1 MFSNEVLLIT
11 AFLLVLSVLLNKIG
25 GKFGVPSLL
34 IFILVGI
41 LAGTDGIGGIYF
53 ENYDLANFIG
63 MIAISFILFMGG
75 LSIKPSELKP
85 VFVEGA
91 VLATAGVFITGIILG
106 LCCYLFL
113 DLTILECI
121 LLGSIISSTDAAA
134 VFSVLRSKSISL
146 GHNLKPLLEF
156 ESGSNDPMA
165 MLLTMAS
172 IGLITATLS
181 VKSLIIYFFMQM
193 LLGIVFGIVIGK
205 GTAFLINKIRLE
217 SDSLYVIITIACVLF
232 TYSFVTIIG
241 GSGLLACYVCGLA
254 MAYTKFV
261 NKKSLT
267 RFHDSI
273 AWLMQIVMFLILGL
287 LVNPLE
293 SLHFIWQSFLAAVV
307 LIFIARPVAVFLTTI
322 PFKRGL
328 NEKLMISWV
337 GLRGAAPIVLAT
349 FPMTNN
355 IPHADEIFMII
366 FWCVIISVI
375 VQGTTIPLFA
385 KLLKVDAP
393 LEVDHSAVID
403 YEAKDTNNKMFEF
416 KVPVDSAAAGKKL
429 MELGLPENSLINL
442 IYKNG
447 EYIIPKGNTII
458 EAEDVLFMLVDIG
471 NEEAVKDIFAART
484 DDHKP
489 DEPFATDITEPESS
503 GDDSDAGMEE
513 GRFSI

>member
-1 MFSNEVLLIT
+1 MFSNHVLLIT
-11 AFLLVLSVLLNKIG
+11 AVLLVMSVLLNKIG

-41 LAGTDGIGGIYF
+41 LAGQDGIGGIYF
-53 ENYDLANFIG
+53 EDYDLANFIG

-91 VLATAGVFITGIILG
+91 VLATAGVFITGLLLG
-106 LCCYLFL
+106 VCCYLFL
-113 DLTILECI
+113 NLSFLECI

-146 GHNLKPLLEF
+146 GHSLKPLLEF

-165 MLLTMAS
+165 MLMTMGA
-172 IGLITATLS
+172 IGLITASLN
-181 VKSLIIYFFMQM
+181 VKSLILYFFMQM
-193 LLGIVFGIVIGK
+193 VLGIVFGIVIAK
-205 GTAFLINKIRLE
+205 ITTFIINKIKLE

-254 MAYTKFV
+254 MSYSKFV

-293 SLHFIWQSFLAAVV
+293 SLHFIWQSFLTAVV
-307 LIFIARPVAVFLTTI
+307 LIFVARPIAVFLGTI
-322 PFKRGL
+322 PFKRRL

-366 FWCVIISVI
+366 FWCVILSVI

-393 LEVDHSAVID
+393 LEIDHSAVID

-416 KVPVDSAAAGKKL
+416 KVPADSAAAGKKL
-429 MELGLPENSLINL
+429 FELKLPENSLVNL

-447 EYIIPKGNTII
+447 EYVIPKGNTII
-458 EAEDVLFMLVDIG
+458 EADDVLFMLVDIG
-471 NEEAVKDIFAART
+471 NEDTVKDILLAKVDAVL
-484 DDHKP
+484 P
-489 DEPFATDITEPESS
+489 ASEPETAATPETP
-503 GDDSDAGMEE
+503 GNAATAEQE
-513 GRFSI
+513 